1 MRTIV
6 VGLCLWSFLPQSEA
20 AADPKP
26 EGLLDYHDYHETV
39 QLLDQLARASNVA
52 VETIGES
59 IDFRNARRRSHPIRA
74 LHISAAGAK
83 PLEAGDDARPA
94 IMFDAG
100 IHAREWITSES
111 LVELAQYLVEQSQ
124 IPDSRTSKALQ
135 HIDVWIIPNT
145 NPIGRIIDDP
155 HTGDARIYYKEGPEA
170 GGWRGNGDTR
180 TSKFA
185 IDVAR
190 NFSVD
195 WKTANADPDAKHWR
209 GLTPFAASEAV
220 ALRQFV
226 QNHFIGM
233 AVHIHSNS
241 QDVATRKDGVC
252 PTLRRRVMEVWLQ
265 GAGQLANQLKTP
277 LEKLK
282 LDLDAQN
289 VAFTRGQ
296 YAGWLLA
303 ASDTPDQPDT
313 GTLRAMQAVF
323 LELPF
328 DNPKHGNYYNGIFQY
343 QPSDG
348 SSSFHPS
355 GENTRLLIQHAFVPM
370 ALYLIEQAAAPWC
383 VTRSESEGSGIEKG
397 GQLPA
402 DIGLLAA
409 KISKAPEQTGSLVT
423 FRATQSSNERDAEIT
438 PAYDAVEPGSQSLN
452 YWIQNYGTR
461 AVPCAVR
468 SHLEYR
474 SQGSAGPWK
483 SQRPSIR
490 RVRSIQPLERLP
502 GKYSFRIA
510 AGREYR
516 LTLEVG
522 AERDDFPPNNRKVFR
537 FIGQSGVLSKSQTT
551 R

>member
-1 MRTIV
+1 MIL
-6 VGLCLWSFLPQSEA
+6 GLCLCGLWSIPISGEDQKTA
-20 AADPKP
+20 
-26 EGLLDYHDYHETV
+26 GLLDYHDYHETV
-39 QLLDQLARASNVA
+39 LLLDQLAEASNVV
-52 VETIGES
+52 VESIGVS
-59 IDFRNARRRSHPIRA
+59 IDFRASPPVEHPIRA

-83 PLEAGDDARPA
+83 PLRTGDDLRPS

-100 IHAREWITSES
+100 IHAREWIASES
-111 LVELAQYLVEQSQ
+111 LVELAQFLVEQSQ
-124 IPDSRTSKALQ
+124 IPGSRTSKALQ
-135 HIDVWIIPNT
+135 HVDVWVIPNT

-155 HTGDARIYYKEGPEA
+155 HTGDARVYYKEGPEA

-209 GLTPFAASEAV
+209 GLVPFAASEAV

-252 PTLRRRVMEVWLQ
+252 PTLRRRVREVWLQ
-265 GAGQLANQLKTP
+265 GAGQLANQLQRP
-277 LEKLK
+277 LDELK

-296 YAGWLLA
+296 FAGWLLA
-303 ASDTPDQPDT
+303 PSDTPDQPDT

-328 DNPKHGNYYNGIFQY
+328 DNPKHANYYNGIFQY

-355 GENTRLLIQHAFVPM
+355 GQNNRLLIQQAFVPM
-370 ALYLIEQAAAPWC
+370 AVYLIEQAAAPWC
-383 VTRSESEGSGIEKG
+383 VTREDGSGTEQG

-402 DIGLLAA
+402 DVGVLAA
-409 KISKAPEQTGSLVT
+409 KISKIPEQNGSIVT
-423 FRATQSSNERDAEIT
+423 FRATQSSNARDATVT

-468 SHLEYR
+468 TRLEYR
-474 SQGSAGPWK
+474 NAGDNGSWR

-490 RVRSIQPLERLP
+490 RVRSIRPLEKIS
-502 GKYSFRIA
+502 GKYSMRISA
-510 AGREYR
+510 DREYR
-516 LTLEVG
+516 LTVEVA
-522 AERDDFPPNNRKVFR
+522 AERDDFLPNNRKVFR
-537 FIGQSGVLSKSQTT
+537 FVGQTGLQET
-551 R
+551 RR